1 MNIDK
6 LTSRINY
13 LYKKS
18 QVESLT
24 EEEKQEQKDLR
35 QEYVENVKRNFR
47 GQLETVRK
55 IPTTNKN

>member
-1 MNIDK
+1 MNLDK

-18 QVESLT
+18 QVEGLT

-35 QEYVENVKRNFR
+35 KEYVDNVKRNFR

-55 IPTTNKN
+55 LPNTNKN